1 VPKPDQHQGTM
12 TVEPSRLRLLRD
24 RLASDFYRSGQPA
37 ERIAAAVL
45 AALKDHEKTSL
56 PH

>member
-1 VPKPDQHQGTM
+1 M
-12 TVEPSRLRLLRD
+12 TVEPSRLRMLRD